1 MGTEIL
7 RPQDCLKGR
16 IRTSPALFSRRR
28 GCNYGNSYS
37 NNHTNLNHNPNPS
50 PNPRPS
56 RKQQQHQPVRSE
68 KPDHKRRP
76 AQPEPRRWS
85 SDDGRAGLV
94 AEKVTILRRGASL
107 DSKMKSELGA
117 RQAQATELRSVT
129 ILRRGASLDSKM
141 KSELSLKKEGGERG
155 ARQAQ
160 ATELRSPMMTKCDM
174 YAGSAFAVSPEPSSL
189 PLPSFSKKKLV
200 SFDDSATR
208 DLRRLL
214 RLDD

>member
-107 DSKMKSELGA
+107 DSKMKSEL
-117 RQAQATELRSVT
+117 
-129 ILRRGASLDSKM
+129 
-141 KSELSLKKEGGERG
+141 SLKKEGGERG